1 MKLKVDVYSHLRP
14 DRLYGRHGDE
24 VILISERG
32 NVAIVEG
39 PDLNRFPVPIESLT
53 TDEVPKKTAETIISN
68 PAPVKKG
75 KKQKPEP
82 PKQNTLF

>member
-14 DRLYGRHGDE
+14 DRMYGKKGDE
-24 VILISERG
+24 VILIRERG

-39 PDLNRFPVPIESLT
+39 PDLNRFSVPIENLT
-53 TDEVPKKTAETIISN
+53 EDAVPTENKETIIQK
-68 PAPVKKG
+68 PEPVKKS